1 MKIKITSNPYEQKI
15 TYLKYDEQTGTYNQI
30 TSDDSSTSKLLSSD
44 FVKCFF
50 PFKAKDILHQLV
62 SEYAIKGEL
71 DVVFEGPTDEYN
83 ELLDVKKVD
92 QEFADVQISK
102 GERYLED
109 GRDVINEINE
119 IFKIVEPI
127 VKDSVPNNESINKN
141 LKKYSDASNDI
152 IPICVIGTTSVG
164 KSTFINSLIGAEYLP
179 QDNGR
184 CTAKI
189 YKIMKSQQID
199 RAFVKFGYEED
210 SIMIY
215 LKSNFEIFVSGK

>member
-141 LKKYSDASNDI
+141 L
-152 IPICVIGTTSVG
+152 
-164 KSTFINSLIGAEYLP
+164 LP
-179 QDNGR
+179 
-184 CTAKI
+184 
-189 YKIMKSQQID
+189 
-199 RAFVKFGYEED
+199 
-210 SIMIY
+210 
-215 LKSNFEIFVSGK
+215 